1 MTKPA
6 LLFLCVANSSRS
18 QMAEA
23 LAKTMAPPDLE
34 IFSAGSAPTQVNPHA
49 AAAMAEIGIDL
60 SEHRSKPIDQVPAA
74 RVQTVITLCAEEV
87 CPVFP
92 GDVQRLHWPFDDPA
106 AATGSEAE
114 VLAEFRRVR
123 DEIRARLRQYFAQ
136 PTQATTGVE

>member
-18 QMAEA
+18 QMAEG

-60 SEHRSKPIDQVPAA
+60 SDHRSKRIDEVPTA
-74 RVQTVITLCAEEV
+74 RVRTVITLCAEEV

-92 GDVQRLHWPFDDPA
+92 GDVRRLHWPLDDPA

-114 VLAEFRRVR
+114 VLAVFRRVR
-123 DEIRARLRQYFAQ
+123 DQIRARLLEYFSEPPRVTKGGA
-136 PTQATTGVE
+136 